1 MQGSYGFLFA
11 FMLFAMMITFVY
23 FSLFSKSQEK
33 FVHYWGYSWIFYSL
47 GLLCLIISTDMSF
60 LPLLEV
66 RKLLDLLNILYLLY
80 GAYAFM
86 HISIPGYWLKFSLYL
101 MVWMGLAVA
110 YNFDLNV
117 AYLPIS
123 IYQVML
129 TLVLC
134 YEIIKNWDIERKE
147 KVLSLVI
154 FLSWG
159 LSKATF
165 SYFETGG
172 LHMESIYLI
181 EVLMSNTLNFCIL
194 LIYLAKMKKDFF
206 VKDKL
211 FRIMAEN
218 ATDIIFYYQLSPFPC
233 FSYISP
239 SIEKITGYAP
249 NEFYNNPKL
258 HIEISHVEDQI
269 TADDLFSG
277 DDVEPAEIE
286 TSIQHKMVRWYTK
299 EGAMIWMEFHNSA
312 IYENDALIAVDGI
325 IRDVTGRKKV
335 EDSLQSS
342 KKSMESF
349 LSYISHELKTPM
361 TSILGYITALKDGTI
376 ADEKKKS
383 DAVDLIHSK
392 SLTLQRL
399 TDDLYELSQ
408 METKQFDFKF
418 MQLSAGDFLNNLIHK
433 YSWDVKDKGLKF
445 YPNANPNS
453 FDIIKCDFIADN
465 ERLEQVFSNIL
476 YNAIKFTKPGG
487 TISVSC
493 HVDDKQKMIII
504 SISDTGIGIP
514 LAEQENIFEKFYRSV
529 NSQPVNGKK
538 GSGLGLALS
547 KEIISAHDGRIWVSS
562 TVGKGSTFS
571 FSLPVYK
578 E

>member
-1 MQGSYGFLFA
+1 MQDSYGFLFA
-11 FMLFAMMITFVY
+11 FMLFAMMITIVY
-23 FSLFSKSQEK
+23 FSFFSKSQEK
-33 FVHYWGYSWIFYSL
+33 FVFYWGYSWIFYSL
-47 GLLCLIISTDMSF
+47 GLLCLIISKDMSS
-60 LPLLEV
+60 LPLLEA
-66 RKLLDLLNILYLLY
+66 RKILDLLNILYLLY

-101 MVWMGLAVA
+101 MVWMALAVA
-110 YNFDLNV
+110 YDFDLNL

-129 TLVLC
+129 TIVLC

-147 KVLSLVI
+147 KALSLII
-154 FLSWG
+154 FLSWD

-258 HIEISHVEDQI
+258 HIEISHFDDQI
-269 TADDLFSG
+269 TAISLFSG
-277 DDVEPAEIE
+277 DDAAPVETENY
-286 TSIQHKMVRWYTK
+286 IQHKMVRWYTK

-312 IYENDALIAVDGI
+312 IYENDSLIAVDGI
-325 IRDVTGRKKV
+325 IRDVSGRKKV

-376 ADEKKKS
+376 VDDKKKR
-383 DAVDLIHSK
+383 DAIDLIHSK

-418 MQLSAGDFLNNLIHK
+418 MQLSAGDFLNNLVHK
-433 YSWDVKDKGLKF
+433 YSWDVKNMGLKF
-445 YPNANPNS
+445 YPNANANAFS
-453 FDIIKCDFIADN
+453 NIKCDIIADN

-476 YNAIKFTKPGG
+476 YNAIKFTEPAG

-493 HVDDKQKMIII
+493 HVDDKQKMITI

-529 NSQPVNGKK
+529 NSEPVNGKK

-547 KEIISAHDGRIWVSS
+547 KEIISAHNGRIWVSS
-562 TVGKGSTFS
+562 TVGKGSTFN
-571 FSLPVYK
+571 FALPIYK

>member
-1 MQGSYGFLFA
+1 
-11 FMLFAMMITFVY
+11 
-23 FSLFSKSQEK
+23 
-33 FVHYWGYSWIFYSL
+33 
-47 GLLCLIISTDMSF
+47 
-60 LPLLEV
+60 
-66 RKLLDLLNILYLLY
+66 
-80 GAYAFM
+80 
-86 HISIPGYWLKFSLYL
+86 
-101 MVWMGLAVA
+101 
-110 YNFDLNV
+110 
-117 AYLPIS
+117 
-123 IYQVML
+123 
-129 TLVLC
+129 
-134 YEIIKNWDIERKE
+134 
-147 KVLSLVI
+147 
-154 FLSWG
+154 
-159 LSKATF
+159 
-165 SYFETGG
+165 
-172 LHMESIYLI
+172 MESIYLI

-277 DDVEPAEIE
+277 GRIEPIEIE
-286 TSIQHKMVRWYTK
+286 NLIQHKMVRWYTK
-299 EGAMIWMEFHNSA
+299 EGAMLWMELHNSP
-312 IYENDALIAVDGI
+312 IYENDTLIAVDGI

-376 ADEKKKS
+376 TDEKKKS
-383 DAVDLIHSK
+383 DAVDLIYSK

-433 YSWDVKDKGLKF
+433 YSWDVKDMGLKF
-445 YPNANPNS
+445 YPNANANY

-476 YNAIKFTKPGG
+476 YNAIKFTEPGG

-493 HVDDKQKMIII
+493 HVDDKQKMIVI

-514 LAEQENIFEKFYRSV
+514 LAEQENIFEKFYRSS
-529 NSQPVNGKK
+529 NYQPVNGKK

-547 KEIISAHDGRIWVSS
+547 KEIITAHDGRIWVVS
-562 TVGKGSTFS
+562 TVGKGSTFN
-571 FSLPVYK
+571 FSLPIYK